1 MKPLQSEGSSGK
13 SIRDDLIERLFCTI
27 LDSGPLRV
35 ENSGILE
42 IPQQVL
48 VFPVQGRIRKG
59 LVVG

>member
-1 MKPLQSEGSSGK
+1 MSEW
-13 SIRDDLIERLFCTI
+13 IRDDLIERDFFCTI

-42 IPQQVL
+42 ISLQVL
-48 VFPVQGRIRKG
+48 VFPVQGLIRKG